1 MLQHWNWYLPIF
13 SNKHFHCVRK
23 MAKFSLLLYASMFY
37 ISFSPVFCTLL
48 GLVFAI
54 HFNLQALF
62 KTSCFQSGPI
72 RFLLAIFLKLYVWYP
87 KFVNARFHL
96 PCVKPI
102 IQLSRVYLNS
112 FWCTQSSLTSSK
124 FWITRKFNKLLT
136 GFSAKKIVHN

>member
-1 MLQHWNWYLPIF
+1 MLEKWQSFHYYYMQAC
-13 SNKHFHCVRK
+13 STSASAQYSVHF
-23 MAKFSLLLYASMFY
+23 
-37 ISFSPVFCTLL
+37 L

-102 IQLSRVYLNS
+102 IQLSRIYLKS
-112 FWCTQSSLTSSK
+112 FWCIQSSLTTCSK
-124 FWITRKFNKLLT
+124 FWIIRKFNKLLT